1 MISTTPRVNPSTLSA
16 ISNYQEPIIMSVF
29 INKDSRVIYQGFTGQ
44 HATFHAEEAIKHGTN
59 IVGGVTPGKGGATHL
74 ERPVFDTVSDAVA
87 RAGADVS
94 GIFVPPQFAAD
105 AILEAIEAGI
115 KTIVVI
121 ADGIPVQDMVR
132 VKRYLIGHDAMIFGP
147 NTAGVITPGECK
159 VGIMPANIYQPG
171 RVGVVSRS
179 GTLNYEAVAQMTTLG
194 HGQSTS
200 VGIGGDPING
210 ANFVDVLRAFNEDPD
225 TEAVVLIG
233 EIGGTQEVDAAE
245 WAKENMD
252 KPVIGFIAGVSA
264 PVGRRMGHAGAIISG
279 EADTAEAKMNRME
292 ELGVHVV
299 RNPANIG
306 ETVDKVLKR
315 S

>member
-1 MISTTPRVNPSTLSA
+1 M
-16 ISNYQEPIIMSVF
+16 QE
-29 INKDSRVIYQGFTGQ
+29 
-44 HATFHAEEAIKHGTN
+44 
-59 IVGGVTPGKGGATHL
+59 
-74 ERPVFDTVSDAVA
+74 
-87 RAGADVS
+87 AGADVS

-132 VKRYLIGHDAMIFGP
+132 VKRYLVGHDAKIFGP

-159 VGIMPANIYQPG
+159 VGIMPSNIYKPG
-171 RVGVVSRS
+171 RIGVVSRS
-179 GTLNYEAVAQMTTLG
+179 GTLNYEAVAQMTALG
-194 HGQSTS
+194 MGQSTS

-210 ANFVDVLRAFNEDPD
+210 ANFVDVLSAFNDDPD
-225 TEAVVLIG
+225 TDAVVLIG
-233 EIGGTQEVDAAE
+233 EIGGSQEVDAAI
-245 WAKENMD
+245 WAKENMQ

-279 EADTAEAKMNRME
+279 ESDTAVAKMDHME

-299 RNPANIG
+299 RNPADIG
-306 ETVDKVLKR
+306 STVDQVLKN
-315 S
+315 

>member
-1 MISTTPRVNPSTLSA
+1 
-16 ISNYQEPIIMSVF
+16 MSIL

-59 IVGGVTPGKGGATHL
+59 IVGGVTPGKGGTTHIGL
-74 ERPVFDTVSDAVA
+74 PVFDTVSDAV
-87 RAGADVS
+87 RETGADVS

-121 ADGIPVQDMVR
+121 ADGIPVQGMVR

-159 VGIMPANIYQPG
+159 VGIMPANIYKSG
-171 RVGVVSRS
+171 RIGVVSRS
-179 GTLNYEAVAQMTTLG
+179 GTLNYEAVEQMTNLG

-210 ANFVDVLRAFNEDPD
+210 ANFVNVLKAFNEDPD
-225 TEAVVLIG
+225 TDAVVLIG
-233 EIGGTQEVDAAE
+233 EIGGSQEVDAAI
-245 WAKENMD
+245 WAKENMN

-264 PVGRRMGHAGAIISG
+264 PVGRRMGHAGAIISA
-279 EADTAEAKMNRME
+279 EADTAKAKMNRME

-299 RNPANIG
+299 RNPADIG
-306 ETVDKVLKR
+306 STVNRVVKAG
-315 S
+315 

>member
-1 MISTTPRVNPSTLSA
+1 
-16 ISNYQEPIIMSVF
+16 MSIF

-44 HATFHAEEAIKHGTN
+44 HSTFHAEEAIKTGTN
-59 IVGGVTPGKGGATHL
+59 IIGGVTPGKGGSKHL
-74 ERPVFDTVSDAVA
+74 DRPVFDTVADAVEA
-87 RAGADVS
+87 TGADVS
-94 GIFVPPQFAAD
+94 GVFVPPQFSAD

-159 VGIMPANIYQPG
+159 VGIMPANIYTPG

-179 GTLNYEAVAQMTTLG
+179 GTLNYEAVAQMTALG

-210 ANFVDVLRAFNEDPD
+210 ANFVDVLEAFNEDPD
-225 TEAVVLIG
+225 TDAVVLIG
-233 EIGGTQEVDAAE
+233 EIGGQQEVEAAE
-245 WAKENMD
+245 WAQENMD

-264 PVGRRMGHAGAIISG
+264 PPGRRMGHAGAIISG
-279 EADTAEAKMNRME
+279 KADTAVAKMEAME
-292 ELGVHVV
+292 ALGVHVV
-299 RNPANIG
+299 RNPADIG
-306 ETVDKVLKR
+306 TTVDRALKG
-315 S
+315 

>member
-1 MISTTPRVNPSTLSA
+1 
-16 ISNYQEPIIMSVF
+16 MSIF

-44 HATFHAEEAIKHGTN
+44 HSTFHAEEAIKTGTN
-59 IVGGVTPGKGGATHL
+59 IVGGVTPGKGGSKHL
-74 ERPVFDTVSDAVA
+74 DRPVFDTVADAVEA
-87 RAGADVS
+87 TGADVS
-94 GIFVPPQFAAD
+94 GVFVPPQFSAD

-159 VGIMPANIYQPG
+159 VGIMPANIYAPG

-179 GTLNYEAVAQMTTLG
+179 GTLNYEAVAQMTALG

-210 ANFVDVLRAFNEDPD
+210 ANFVDVLQAFNEDPD
-225 TEAVVLIG
+225 TDAVVLIG
-233 EIGGTQEVDAAE
+233 EIGGQQEVEAAE
-245 WAKENMD
+245 WAQENMD
-252 KPVIGFIAGVSA
+252 KPIIGFIAGVSA
-264 PVGRRMGHAGAIISG
+264 PPGRRMGHAGAIISG
-279 EADTAEAKMNRME
+279 KADTAVAKMEAME
-292 ELGVHVV
+292 AVGVHVV
-299 RNPANIG
+299 RNPADIG
-306 ETVDKVLKR
+306 TTVDQALKG
-315 S
+315 

>member
-1 MISTTPRVNPSTLSA
+1 
-16 ISNYQEPIIMSVF
+16 MSIL

-59 IVGGVTPGKGGATHL
+59 IVGGVTPGKGGTTHIGL
-74 ERPVFDTVSDAVA
+74 PVFDTVSDAV
-87 RAGADVS
+87 RETGADVS

-121 ADGIPVQDMVR
+121 ADGIPVQGMVR

-159 VGIMPANIYQPG
+159 VGIMPANIYKPG
-171 RVGVVSRS
+171 RIGVVSRS
-179 GTLNYEAVAQMTTLG
+179 GTLNYEAVDQMTKLG

-210 ANFVDVLRAFNEDPD
+210 ANFVNVLKAFNEDPD
-225 TEAVVLIG
+225 TDAVVLIG
-233 EIGGTQEVDAAE
+233 EIGGSQEVDAAI
-245 WAKENMD
+245 WAKENMN

-264 PVGRRMGHAGAIISG
+264 PVGRRMGHAGAIISA

-299 RNPANIG
+299 RNPADIG
-306 ETVDKVLKR
+306 STVDRVVKAE
-315 S
+315 

>member
-1 MISTTPRVNPSTLSA
+1 
-16 ISNYQEPIIMSVF
+16 MSVF
-29 INKDSRVIYQGFTGQ
+29 INKNSRVIYQGFTGQ
-44 HATFHAEEAIKHGTN
+44 HATFHAQEAIKHGTN
-59 IVGGVTPGKGGATHL
+59 IVAGVTPGKGGNTHL
-74 ERPVFDTVSDAVA
+74 DRPVYDTVSDAVSQ
-87 RAGADVS
+87 AGADVS

-132 VKRYLIGHDAMIFGP
+132 VKRYIIGHDSIIFGP
-147 NTAGVITPGECK
+147 NTAGVITPSECK

-171 RVGVVSRS
+171 RIGVVSRS
-179 GTLNYEAVAQMTTLG
+179 GTLNYEAVAQMTALG

-210 ANFVDVLRAFNEDPD
+210 ANFVDVLSAFNDDPD
-225 TEAVVLIG
+225 TDAVVLIG

-245 WAKENMD
+245 WASANMN

-264 PVGRRMGHAGAIISG
+264 PTGRRMGHAGAIISG

-299 RNPANIG
+299 RNPADIG
-306 ETVDKVLKR
+306 KTVDRVLKA
-315 S
+315 